1 MPWDEMADSV
11 RRSVEAVDVPVNKS
25 AILGS
30 IVRYSILAGLIVA
43 AMILPAAAFAG
54 LTAQGVSHAV
64 ANLPAQLGDSATAQ
78 TTKML
83 SSDGKQLAYFY
94 QENRQDVPL
103 AKISSTMQKAILAI
117 EDVRFYS
124 HGALDVKGTIR
135 AAVNNAT
142 SGSTQG
148 GSSITQQLVKLTL
161 VQRARSQEEIEA
173 ATAPSIA
180 RKVRELA
187 LAAQYEKNHTKD
199 EILERYLNI
208 AYYGDGAYGINAA
221 AHHWFSTT
229 PDKLNVKQS
238 ALLAGIVKNP
248 SYYDPKRQPDQ
259 ATQRRNTVLAVMAQ
273 QGKISQSEATELQAE
288 PLGLKL
294 TKISSG
300 CAAAK
305 SSAEFACDY
314 ARRFLLQEPALGQ
327 SVADRAAVLERGG
340 LTIESNIDPR
350 MQEAIGKA
358 VTSTVDPTDDA
369 IAAQALV
376 EPGTGK
382 VRGVAQS
389 RPMGRDTAS
398 GQSYLDFA
406 VPPAYGDSNGFQGG
420 STFKLFTTA
429 AALDKGIRVNKTY
442 NARSRMTMP
451 ASAYR
456 ACNGGRM
463 DRAWP
468 VKNSTVSGRMNMY
481 RGLRQSV
488 NTYFAQ
494 LEKDAGLCDTV
505 TMARNMGVDVPVT
518 DEVGP
523 FTLGATDVSPL
534 TMAAAYAVPASGG
547 LYCKPQ
553 PVARILDMKGNVIK
567 EYTKDCKRVLDTD
580 VAAQINDILVGL
592 QKPGGFGYS
601 NGTGLRIPSAAKTGT
616 TQENK
621 AVWYVGYTPKLAAAS
636 MIAGADDEGRPRSLS
651 GTTLKGRTISFAQ
664 VGGSSL
670 AGPMWKKAMGTI
682 QEYLPADKFATP
694 PDREPGKGDNDAYD
708 SDYDSYDSDNYDD
721 PYDEPTDDPTY
732 DDYDPY
738 DDPTYDPYSYDDNDF

>member
-1 MPWDEMADSV
+1 MPWDDMADSV
-11 RRSVEAVDVPVNKS
+11 RRSVEAVDVPTDRS
-25 AILGS
+25 AILGG

-43 AMILPAAAFAG
+43 AMIIPGAAYAG
-54 LTAQGVSHAV
+54 LTVRSLSNALTE
-64 ANLPAQLGDSATAQ
+64 LPTQLDDGPTAQ
-78 TTKML
+78 TTRML
-83 SSDGKQLAYFY
+83 SSDGKQLAFFY

-103 AKISSTMQKAILAI
+103 TKINRNMQKAILAI
-117 EDVRFYS
+117 EDNRFYK
-124 HGALDVKGTIR
+124 HGALDLKGTMR
-135 AAVNNAT
+135 AVVNNAS
-142 SGSTQG
+142 SGTTQG
-148 GSSITQQLVKLTL
+148 GSSITQQLVKLML

-187 LAAQYEKNHTKD
+187 LATQYEKTHSKD

-221 AHHWFSTT
+221 AHHWFSTS
-229 PDKLNVKQS
+229 PDKLTVKQS
-238 ALLAGIVKNP
+238 ALLAGVVKNP

-259 ATQRRNTVLAVMAQ
+259 ATQRRNTVLAVMAA
-273 QGKISQSEATELQAE
+273 QGKISSAEAQDLSAE

-305 SSAEFACDY
+305 AQAEFACDY

-327 SVADRAAVLERGG
+327 TVADRAAVLERGG
-340 LTIESNIDPR
+340 LTIESTIDPK
-350 MQEAIGKA
+350 MQKAIGEA
-358 VTSTVDPTDDA
+358 VTSTVAPTDEA
-369 IAAQALV
+369 IGAQALI

-389 RPMGRDTAS
+389 RPMGRDTAA
-398 GQSYLDFA
+398 GESYLDFA

-429 AALDKGIRVNKTY
+429 AALKEGIRVNKTY

-463 DRAWP
+463 DRSWP
-468 VKNSTVSGRMNMY
+468 VKNSTTSGRMNMY
-481 RGLRQSV
+481 KGLRQSV

-494 LEKDAGLCDTV
+494 LEKDAGLCNTV
-505 TMARNMGVDVPVT
+505 RMAREMGVNVPVT

-547 LYCKPQ
+547 MYCKPQ
-553 PVARILDMKGNVIK
+553 PVARILDMKGNLIK
-567 EYTKDCKRVLDTD
+567 EYTKECTRVLDTD
-580 VAAQINDILVGL
+580 VAAQINDILAGL

-601 NGTGLRIPSAAKTGT
+601 NGTALKIPSAAKTGT
-616 TQENK
+616 TQDNK
-621 AVWYVGYTPKLAAAS
+621 AVWYVGYTPKLVAAS
-636 MIAGADDEGRPRSLS
+636 MIAGADDEGRPQSLS

-670 AGPMWKKAMGTI
+670 AGPMWKKAMGVI
-682 QEYLPADKFATP
+682 QNDLAPVKFGSP
-694 PDREPGKGDNDAYD
+694 PEREPGKHDKGDDERD
-708 SDYDSYDSDNYDD
+708 DDSYDPYD
-721 PYDEPTDDPTY
+721 PYDEPTDEPTY
-732 DDYDPY
+732 DDRNTYNPY
-738 DDPTYDPYSYDDNDF
+738 DNYDDNF